1 MSKFVRAT
9 GLAVAAFAVAAAT
22 YAVPSMAW
30 EGESA
35 PISSPYTLHA
45 AANVAGSGPATNAL
59 DVPGSPVADQDFS
72 TPVAAHSSAIVTTAI
87 PDPVEAPADADEP
100 APVLSLA
107 ELVNEHSSSDVPNSE
122 AECLA
127 IAVYFESKSESLAG
141 QLAVAEVVINRSESG
156 RFPKSI
162 CGVVKQ
168 PSQFSFVR
176 GGRLPAVPRGSKQ
189 WRTAVAIAHIATN
202 DLATGVVPKA
212 LFFHATRVSPGWK
225 LKRLATVGNHVFYR

>member
-45 AANVAGSGPATNAL
+45 AASVAGSGLATNAL
-59 DVPGSPVADQDFS
+59 DVPASPAIDQDFA
-72 TPVAAHSSAIVTTAI
+72 TPVAAHSSATVTSTT
-87 PDPVEAPADADEP
+87 PDPVEAPADADEK

-107 ELVNEHSSSDVPNSE
+107 QLVNEHSSSEVPNSE

-127 IAVYFESKSESLAG
+127 IAVYFEAKSESLAG

-168 PSQFSFVR
+168 PSQFSFVK
-176 GGRLPAVPRGSKQ
+176 GGRKQ
-189 WRTAVAIAHIATN
+189 WRTAVAIAHIATQ
-202 DLATGVVPKA
+202 DLATGAVPKA

>member
-9 GLAVAAFAVAAAT
+9 GFAVAAFAVAAAT

-45 AANVAGSGPATNAL
+45 AASVAGSGLATNAL
-59 DVPGSPVADQDFS
+59 DVPAPAIDQDFA
-72 TPVAAHSSAIVTTAI
+72 TPVAAHSSATVTSTA
-87 PDPVEAPADADEP
+87 PDAVEAPADADEP

-107 ELVNEHSSSDVPNSE
+107 QLVNEHSSSEVPNSE

-127 IAVYFESKSESLAG
+127 VAVYFEAKSESLAG

-156 RFPKSI
+156 RFPKTI

-168 PSQFSFVR
+168 RSQFSFVK

-189 WRTAVAIAHIATN
+189 WRTAVAIAHIATQ
-202 DLATGVVPKA
+202 DLATGAVPKA